1 MRYLI
6 TGATGFVGGHLA
18 ERCIQKEQALSAI
31 VRPSSDARELEKL
44 GAILYRGELSDVNLV
59 RQAVADA
66 DVIVHC
72 AAKVGD
78 WGPIDE
84 YRRVNV
90 DCLRVLLDAC
100 KGQGLSRFIH
110 MSSLGV
116 YATRHHDGTDETDPL
131 PASHRDGY
139 SQSKVEAEQL
149 AMHYYKEFGVPV
161 VILRP
166 GFVYGPRDKT
176 VMPRIIDALRNN
188 RLRYPGG
195 GNAAMNLV
203 FVHNL
208 VDAVFQAV
216 ESEKAV
222 GEAYNLTD
230 GEFVSKRQFIGTI
243 ADAMGLPHPTRT
255 PPLWFAWTVTWFAEA
270 LAKMRGA
277 KKAPLFNFPRLK
289 FIAYNLDFSIQKAMS
304 DLGYRP
310 RVNFEEAIGETMDW
324 YKKNSDQWS
333 VAGG

>member
-18 ERCIQKEQALSAI
+18 DACVHKEQILTAL
-31 VRPSSDARELEKL
+31 VRPTSDAGELEKL
-44 GAILYRGELSDVNLV
+44 GATLYRGELSDPAIV
-59 RQAVADA
+59 RQAVTEA

-84 YRRVNV
+84 YRKVNV
-90 DCLRVLLDAC
+90 ESLRVLLDAC
-100 KGQGLSRFIH
+100 KGQGLSRFIL

-116 YATRHHDGTDETDPL
+116 YAMRHHEGTSETEPL
-131 PASHRDGY
+131 PRAHHDSY
-139 SQSKVEAEQL
+139 SLSKVEAEKL
-149 AMHYYKEFGVPV
+149 ALHYYKEFGVPV

-166 GFVYGPRDKT
+166 GFVYGPRDRT
-176 VMPRIIDALRNN
+176 VMPRIINGLREG
-188 RLRYPGG
+188 RLRYTGG
-195 GNAAMNLV
+195 GQAALNTIYV
-203 FVHNL
+203 KNL
-208 VDAVFQAV
+208 VDAVFLAV

-230 GEFVSKRQFIGTI
+230 GEFVSKRKFIETI

-255 PPLWFAWTVTWFAEA
+255 PPLWLAWTVTWFAEK
-270 LAKMRGA
+270 LAKMKGA
-277 KKAPLFNFPRLK
+277 NEAPNFNFTRLK
-289 FIAYNLDFSIQKAMS
+289 FMGYNLDFSIQKAMN

-324 YKKNSDQWS
+324 YKKNYAS
-333 VAGG
+333 

>member
-18 ERCIQKEQALSAI
+18 ERCIRREQGLSAI
-31 VRPSSDARELEKL
+31 VRTTSDVRELEKL
-44 GAILYRGELSDVNLV
+44 GAILYRGELSDVDLV
-59 RQAVADA
+59 RKAVTEA

-116 YATRHHDGTDETDPL
+116 YAARHHEGTNETEPL
-131 PASHRDGY
+131 PTSHHDSY
-139 SQSKVEAEQL
+139 SQSKVEAEHL

-166 GFVYGPRDKT
+166 GFIYGPRDRT
-176 VMPRIIDALRNN
+176 VMPRIIDGLRQG

-195 GNAAMNLV
+195 GMRALNTIFVENLI
-203 FVHNL
+203 
-208 VDAVFQAV
+208 DAVFLAV

-230 GEFVSKRQFIGTI
+230 GEFVSKRKFIESV
-243 ADAMGLPHPTRT
+243 ADAMGLPHPRRR
-255 PPLWFAWTVTWFAEA
+255 PPMWFAYTVTWFAEK

-277 KKAPLFNFPRLK
+277 TEAPLFNFTRLK
-289 FIAYNLDFSIQKAMS
+289 FMGYNLDFSIEKAMTE
-304 DLGYRP
+304 LGYRP
-310 RVNFEEAIGETMDW
+310 RVDFEEAIGETMDW
-324 YKKNSDQWS
+324 YKKNS
-333 VAGG
+333 G